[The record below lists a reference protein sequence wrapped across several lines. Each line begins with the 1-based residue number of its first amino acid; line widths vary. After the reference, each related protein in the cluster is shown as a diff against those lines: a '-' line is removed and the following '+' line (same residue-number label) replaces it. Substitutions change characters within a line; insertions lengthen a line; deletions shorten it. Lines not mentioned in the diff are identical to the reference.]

1 MMGMTEFVWRLHGGL
16 KGYSRAV
23 LRDWA
28 VWLIAGVLLWEYFNP
43 FPVGGNPLVFKAR
56 RYEHYL
62 WPSAES
68 LSAAP
73 GGT

>member
-28 VWLIAGVLLWEYFNP
+28 VWLIAGVLVLFAFAQQTVVDETLLGY
-43 FPVGGNPLVFKAR
+43 G
-56 RYEHYL
+56 
-62 WPSAES
+62 
-68 LSAAP
+68 
-73 GGT
+73 